1 MILSPA
7 SSRSSLLSPLSV
19 LVLAGIASKLFL
31 LNWYRGEYTDGI
43 IQLQLFQNR
52 NTFFPPLYPLLAG
65 WAQSVTR
72 DPVLAG
78 RLVSLLASTL
88 TLIPL
93 YHLARRLFGPR
104 AAWWAGWL
112 YLACAVVNR
121 WALRVMTDSLFT
133 FFFLSAL
140 FTFVRSMET
149 ISASPIAHLPAKLS
163 LEFNLALG
171 RARKRRWLYL
181 LIAATGLAT
190 LTRYQGL
197 ALVPLIA
204 AAAARNRKGY
214 TRWEILETAFSLLP
228 WAALL
233 YWMRVRG
240 FGHAAQFT
248 GRVHGTLGQTLL
260 AYWDMAETY
269 ILYFP
274 YALTIPVFA
283 LFLAGLSRKEMSEPA
298 RVARWTL
305 AYVLA
310 LWLPVHAAFQSFQY
324 RYFLPVIPLMLVFA
338 GHGMVLLL
346 NTFERKRWKGGPAVA
361 SLIILLSLAF
371 SAAVLYLQRDAF
383 ADLTDVGQLI
393 AGQNLKGGRILA
405 AEVYN
410 PGNTNIKLAF
420 WARQPIL
427 FCEPM
432 EEFDFQPGDYVV
444 LSNYYNDFERAA
456 RILRGRYE
464 FELVYQTP
472 RYTLRPLLPDIMT
485 SPPRCT
491 SQPLCMAY
499 RFHQQVYYSNVIRII
514 GPKN

>member
-1 MILSPA
+1 MLSPT
-7 SSRSSLLSPLSV
+7 SSRSSLLSPLSI
-19 LVLAGIASKLFL
+19 LVLAGIASKIFL
-31 LNWYRGEYTDGI
+31 LNWFRGEYTDGI
-43 IQLQLFQNR
+43 IQLQLFENR
-52 NTFFPPLYPLLAG
+52 NTFFPPLFPLLAE
-65 WAQSVTR
+65 WAQTITR
-72 DPVLAG
+72 DPILAG
-78 RLVSLLASTL
+78 RLVSLLASAL

-133 FFFLSAL
+133 FFFLTAL
-140 FTFVRSMET
+140 FTFIRSMESV
-149 ISASPIAHLPAKLS
+149 SAAPIANLPAKLS
-163 LEFNLALG
+163 LEFDLALG
-171 RARKRRWLYL
+171 RAKNRRWLYL
-181 LIAATGLAT
+181 MIAATGLAT

-197 ALVPLIA
+197 ALLPLIA
-204 AAAARNRKGY
+204 VAAARNRKGY
-214 TRWEILETAFSLLP
+214 TRWELLETAFSLLP

-240 FGHAAQFT
+240 FGHTAQFA

-274 YALTIPVFA
+274 YALTLPVFV
-283 LFLAGLSRKEMSEPA
+283 LFMAGVLEKGLSEPA
-298 RVARWTL
+298 RIARWTL
-305 AYVLA
+305 AYLFV
-310 LWLPVHAAFQSFQY
+310 LWLLVHAAFQSFQY
-324 RYFLPVIPLMLVFA
+324 RYFLPLIPPMLIFA
-338 GHGMVLLL
+338 GRGMVLLL
-346 NTFERKRWKGGPAVA
+346 EAFERRKWKAGPVAA
-361 SLIILLSLAF
+361 SLIVALSLGF
-371 SAAVLYLQRDAF
+371 SAAVIYLQRNAF
-383 ADLTDVGQLI
+383 ADLADVGQLI

-410 PGNTNIKLAF
+410 EGNTNIKLAF

-432 EEFDFQPGDYVV
+432 EQFAFQPGDYVV

-456 RILRGRYE
+456 RILQSRYE
-464 FELVYQTP
+464 FEVVYQTP

-485 SPPRCT
+485 YPPRCT

-499 RFHQQVYYSNVIRII
+499 RFHQQVYYCNVIRIL
-514 GPKN
+514 GPKK

>member
-1 MILSPA
+1 MILSQSP
-7 SSRSSLLSPLSV
+7 SRSSLLSPLSI

-31 LNWYRGEYTDGI
+31 LNWFRGEYTDGI

-52 NTFFPPLYPLLAG
+52 NTFFPPLYPLLAE
-65 WAQSVTR
+65 WAQAITR

-78 RLVSLLASTL
+78 RLVSLLASAL

-93 YHLARRLFGPR
+93 YHLARRMFGPR

-112 YLACAVVNR
+112 YWLVRRQPVGASGVDR
-121 WALRVMTDSLFT
+121 SLFT
-133 FFFLSAL
+133 FFFLGAL
-140 FTFVRSMET
+140 FTFVRSIE
-149 ISASPIAHLPAKLS
+149 SLYAAPIAHLPAKLAI
-163 LEFNLALG
+163 EFNLALG

-181 LIAATGLAT
+181 LIAVTGLAT

-197 ALVPLIA
+197 ALLPLIA
-204 AAAARNRKGY
+204 VAAARNRKGY
-214 TRWEILETAFSLLP
+214 TRWEMLETAFSLLP
-228 WAALL
+228 WAALF

-269 ILYFP
+269 LLYFP

-283 LFLAGLSRKEMSEPA
+283 LFLAGLSRKESSEPA
-298 RVARWTL
+298 RIARRTL
-305 AYVLA
+305 AYLFV
-310 LWLPVHAAFQSFQY
+310 LWLAVHAAFQSFQY
-324 RYFLPVIPLMLVFA
+324 RYFLPLIPLMLIFA
-338 GHGMVLLL
+338 GRGTVLLL
-346 NTFERKRWKGGPAVA
+346 DGFERRKWKGGRVAAV
-361 SLIILLSLAF
+361 LIVALSLVF
-371 SAAVLYLQRDAF
+371 SAAVTYLQRDAF

-410 PGNTNIKLAF
+410 EGNTNIKLAF

-432 EEFDFQPGDYVV
+432 EHSAFQPGDFIV

-456 RILRGRYE
+456 RILRSRYE
-464 FELVYQTP
+464 FERVYQTP

-485 SPPRCT
+485 YPPRCT

-499 RFHQQVYYSNVIRII
+499 RFHQQVYYSDVIRII
-514 GPKN
+514 GPKR